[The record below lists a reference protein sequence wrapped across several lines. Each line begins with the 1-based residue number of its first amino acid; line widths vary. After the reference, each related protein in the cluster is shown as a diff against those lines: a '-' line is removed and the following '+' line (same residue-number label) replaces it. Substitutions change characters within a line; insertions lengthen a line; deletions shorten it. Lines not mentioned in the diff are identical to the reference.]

1 MRTFLLALMLAPA
14 LSAPTQ
20 QPAQQPVAPPAGS
33 NWQHVQALPSGT
45 SLYVNANGD
54 TRRCTLT
61 SVDADTLTCAHGK
74 QMTFQRTAIKSIK
87 IPRRT
92 ASTLITAGLGA
103 GVGVV
108 TVAGASAAIGFG
120 GYAKG
125 TVYAGGAGIGA
136 VLFGAIGFLADDAR
150 STVYKAP

>member
-1 MRTFLLALMLAPA
+1 MRTSLFALALVPA
-14 LSAPTQ
+14 LAVAAQ
-20 QPAQQPVAPPAGS
+20 QPAAPLPPPGS